1 MGLFQVV
8 VVGVLV
14 AGGFTGAAETGD
26 YIRGLR
32 ASTSNRPEKYPRNQ
46 PGIETGTP
54 RLVAGLTDQYTME
67 LPEPIRYEYRYAVD
81 DPQSGVV
88 NDRWEHRLG
97 EYVKGAYSL
106 LEPDGKVR
114 TVDYE
119 VDGAKGFHAVI
130 RTNNPAIRL
139 LSTSQLLQSTMR
151 HGNPPVNTLTNFP
164 LKEKPDVPQRTP
176 RVFLYDLPANY
187 HSLSPYYYLSRVKG
201 KKTEYPSR
209 DNSQVN
215 VPEMEMEANGVIR
228 PSQKLLTPLPSPDRN
243 QRLSWTTRDIFLA
256 PQKSSS
262 PHHVSSAD
270 SSLNIY
276 QQQRKVAPIYTSEF
290 SSRTLKN
297 KYPG

>member
-14 AGGFTGAAETGD
+14 AGRFTGAAETGD
-26 YIRGLR
+26 YIRDLR
-32 ASTSNRPEKYPRNQ
+32 ASTSNRP
-46 PGIETGTP
+46 
-54 RLVAGLTDQYTME
+54 
-67 LPEPIRYEYRYAVD
+67 PEPIRYEYRYAVD

-209 DNSQVN
+209 DSSQVN
-215 VPEMEMEANGVIR
+215 IPERERYPVDANGVIR

-256 PQKSSS
+256 PQMSSS
-262 PHHVSSAD
+262 PHHVSSTD
-270 SSLNIY
+270 RSLNIY
-276 QQQRKVAPIYTSEF
+276 QQQRKVVAPIYTSEF